1 MCSSDLMC
9 GSLGVVYA
17 PQPDLHLSANV
28 SNGYRQPNAQ
38 DLYFDGAASVGFVVG
53 NPDLSPEKA
62 MSYDL
67 GLRWG
72 PPTIAISGNVFLTQ
86 FTDLIDAVRV
96 ASVPEAQGQ
105 PTYKYVNISKA
116 QTYGVEV
123 EGEATVLNDFVVRG
137 TVASTVGTITSAD
150 AIRQLYGV
158 PGQDRAPL
166 GGVPPCK
173 GSLSIRW
180 NDPSSAFF
188 MEAASR
194 WSWRT
199 NRLPLPTPGVGQLT
213 DFKKEW
219 ITADISGGVKLP
231 SGQRLVAG
239 VRNIT
244 DRTYRQALGSLNEPG
259 ASFFMTVSSN
269 F

>member
-1 MCSSDLMC
+1 MCSSDL
-9 GSLGVVYA
+9 
-17 PQPDLHLSANV
+17 
-28 SNGYRQPNAQ
+28 
-38 DLYFDGAASVGFVVG
+38 GFVIG